1 MARGRKSRGRAVHG
15 IILLDK
21 PYGITSNQALQKVK
35 RLFNAKKA
43 GHTGSLDKQA
53 TGLLPICLG
62 EATKLS
68 AYLLDADKEYQA
80 RCQLGVTTKTGDAA
94 GEVME
99 KRPVPE
105 LNEQL
110 LKSVLSDFCGE
121 IEQIP
126 PMFSA
131 LKHKGER
138 LYKLAYEGKEVE
150 RQARPVTIHEL
161 DLLGFDHESINIHV
175 RCSKGTYIR
184 TLAEDIGKQLGCG
197 AHINQLRRTAAGAL
211 NSEDMVTLE
220 ELETIA
226 EQGFDALDQLL
237 LPMDNAVLGLPEV
250 HLEESSAVYL
260 SQGQAVLVPK
270 VPMEGLL
277 RLYDADR
284 DFIGIG
290 QIQDDGK
297 VAPRRL
303 FRFE

>member
-1 MARGRKSRGRAVHG
+1 MARRRKFRGRHVHG
-15 IILLDK
+15 ILLLDK
-21 PYGITSNQALQKVK
+21 PFGITSNQALQKVK
-35 RLFNAKKA
+35 RLFNANKA

-80 RCQLGVTTKTGDAA
+80 CCQLGTTTNTGDAA
-94 GEVME
+94 GEILE
-99 KRPVPE
+99 NKPVPE
-105 LNEQL
+105 LSEPL
-110 LKSVLSDFCGE
+110 IESALDAFRGD

-150 RQARPVTIHEL
+150 RQPRNVTIYEL
-161 DLLGFDHESINIHV
+161 RLLSFDQQTINIHV

-184 TLAEDIGKQLGCG
+184 TLAEDIGKRLACG
-197 AHINQLRRTAAGAL
+197 AHITQLRRTAAGSL
-211 NSEDMVTLE
+211 NSEGMFKLE
-220 ELETIA
+220 DLEATA
-226 EQGFDALDQLL
+226 EQGFDALDRLL
-237 LPMDNAVLGLPEV
+237 LPMDNAVLGLPEA
-250 HLEESSAVYL
+250 HLEESTAVYL
-260 SQGQAVLVPK
+260 SQGQAVQVPR
-270 VPMEGLL
+270 VPAEGLL
-277 RLYDADR
+277 RLYDADQ

-290 QIQDDGK
+290 QIQDDGM
-297 VAPRRL
+297 VAPKRL